1 MVPQEEPRSASED
14 TEESEP
20 GSANSVAG
28 NGSDN
33 PSDSEGSDA
42 PAENGGSAPEADGTV
57 TVGAGVPDDASP
69 SDLEVTTDQADEAD
83 EDTGEDGADDG
94 TDNEETPEED
104 EAMAVDGEL
113 VDVDEDVDKAGDSRD
128 ESVTDQAGGAGDGA
142 DSDAEALG
150 AAVLDLT
157 SEVTNAEAAFL
168 AAQPEQDDTDG
179 VDLDLSEGDDT
190 GSEGDSTRALE
201 ILALD
206 SVPDMGGEAWTPDP
220 VLNPAPPLVG
230 VGLPATGLPAED
242 PAPKSE
248 RPRLRRRMRARKVR
262 RIIRYIDPW
271 SVLKFSMLF
280 YSAVFVILMIAGV
293 LLWSAAVS
301 SGTVDNLEDFIKDLL
316 ALESFTFEPDQIFRA
331 SALAGAILV
340 VASTAG
346 TVLLAILFN
355 LISDLIGGIR
365 VTVVELETSRAPAAS
380 APAATVVPPAPDPSS
395 EEYE

>member
-1 MVPQEEPRSASED
+1 MVPQEEPRSASE
-14 TEESEP
+14 EPEP
-20 GSANSVAG
+20 GPAHSVAG

-42 PAENGGSAPEADGTV
+42 SGENDSSAPDSDGPV
-57 TVGAGVPDDASP
+57 TDGAGAPDDASP
-69 SDLEVTTDQADEAD
+69 SEPDMTTHQSDDD
-83 EDTGEDGADDG
+83 PGDDRADDG
-94 TDNEETPEED
+94 TDNDETPEGVEED
-104 EAMAVDGEL
+104 ESMAVDGEL
-113 VDVDEDVDKAGDSRD
+113 VDVGDAGEARD
-128 ESVTDQAGGAGDGA
+128 DSVTVQADGAQDGA
-142 DSDAEALG
+142 DSDVEALG

-157 SEVTNAEAAFL
+157 AEVTNAEAAFI
-168 AAQPEQDDTDG
+168 AAQPEEVDTDG
-179 VDLDLSEGDDT
+179 VALDLSGGDNPET
-190 GSEGDSTRALE
+190 LGV
-201 ILALD
+201 LAFD
-206 SVPDMGGEAWTPDP
+206 SVPDLPGKAWTPDP
-220 VLNPAPPLVG
+220 VLDPTPPLSG
-230 VGLPATGLPAED
+230 VGPPAVALPAEN
-242 PAPKSE
+242 PAPKSA

-301 SGTVDNLEDFIKDLL
+301 SGTVDNLEDFIMDLL
-316 ALESFTFEPDQIFRA
+316 ALKTFTFEADQIFRA

-365 VTVVELETSRAPAAS
+365 VTVVELETARAPTAS
-380 APAATVVPPAPDPSS
+380 APVETVVSPASDPPSGHS
-395 EEYE
+395 E